1 MDARTYDRMLTV
13 QEMAE
18 RSGFSASYFYTN
30 RSLAK
35 HGHKAASIPVMV
47 EIGRS
52 LRCRESIFE
61 AWLTGQNTQP
71 KAKATYDSTYNSSGS
86 Y

>member
-1 MDARTYDRMLTV
+1 MDGRTYDRMLTV

-30 RSLAK
+30 RSLAR
-35 HGHKAASIPVMV
+35 HGHKAASIPLMT

-52 LRCRESIFE
+52 LRCRESVFE
-61 AWLTGQNTQP
+61 AWLDRQAQQ
-71 KAKATYDSTYNSSGS
+71 
-86 Y
+86 